1 MALTV
6 EEIDEL
12 EISIMEEIPNKITE
26 ILLRLNLSG
35 KLEDLLELLGM
46 KHLLGPSEKLD
57 TYKAGKIVV
66 VGGTEVKEKDLIG
79 VVKSLKLDKSR
90 FEFCLE
96 YDETKRFDYKKM
108 QYQPGYRVILCGPIP
123 HSCEGKGDS
132 GSIIAEME
140 KSTAY
145 PRVFRL
151 ENNQEL
157 KITKTNFKKALEDLI
172 EEQYI

>member
-57 TYKAGKIVV
+57 TP
-66 VGGTEVKEKDLIG
+66 TG
-79 VVKSLKLDKSR
+79 V
-90 FEFCLE
+90 
-96 YDETKRFDYKKM
+96 
-108 QYQPGYRVILCGPIP
+108 
-123 HSCEGKGDS
+123 
-132 GSIIAEME
+132 IIN
-140 KSTAY
+140 S
-145 PRVFRL
+145 
-151 ENNQEL
+151 
-157 KITKTNFKKALEDLI
+157 
-172 EEQYI
+172 